1 MAENPVLK
9 IIEKAF
15 GDNSLRQKLLSD
27 MPGTLEKLGEKLS
40 PEQMQELVRALDE
53 SGEAFAS
60 GLDQRL
66 SQSGVSLNPQALLQ
80 QSKKKAG
87 QKKDALDLSS
97 VRNSFGDAEAG
108 KGKKAPKIWTTED
121 NQNMPEG
128 DVSYDQD
135 EPDYEVE
142 RD

>member
-15 GDNSLRQKLLSD
+15 GDNSLRHQLLAD
-27 MPGTLEKLGEKLS
+27 MQGTLKKLGEKLS
-40 PEQMQELVRALDE
+40 PEQMQELLRALDE
-53 SGEAFAS
+53 SGESFAS

-66 SQSGVSLNPQALLQ
+66 SQSGVSLNPHTLLQ

-87 QKKDALDLSS
+87 QKKDTLDMSS
-97 VRNSFGDAEAG
+97 VRSSFGDVVVRKE
-108 KGKKAPKIWTTED
+108 KKFQGIREHED
-121 NQNMPEG
+121 HQDMPEG
-128 DVSYDQD
+128 DASYDQD

>member
-1 MAENPVLK
+1 MK

-15 GDNSLRQKLLSD
+15 GDNSLRYQLLSD
-27 MPGTLEKLGEKLS
+27 MPGTLKKLGEKLS
-40 PEQMQELVRALDE
+40 PEQIQELVQALDE

-66 SQSGVSLNPQALLQ
+66 SQSGVSLNPHSLLQ

-87 QKKDALDLSS
+87 QKKDILDLSS
-97 VRNSFGDAEAG
+97 VRSSFGDAEVG
-108 KGKKAPKIWTTED
+108 KGKKAQEVRTSED
-121 NQNMPEG
+121 HQNMPEG
-128 DVSYDQD
+128 NSSYDED

>member
-15 GDNSLRQKLLSD
+15 GDNSLRYQLLSD
-27 MPGTLEKLGEKLS
+27 MPGTLKRLGEDLS
-40 PEQMQELVRALDE
+40 PEQIQELVQALDE

-66 SQSGVSLNPQALLQ
+66 SQSGVSLSPRALLQ
-80 QSKKKAG
+80 QSKKKSG
-87 QKKDALDLSS
+87 QKKDTLDMSS
-97 VRNSFGDAEAG
+97 VRSSFGGAAVR
-108 KGKKAPKIWTTED
+108 KGKKSREIRENED
-121 NQNMPEG
+121 HRNMPEG
-128 DVSYDQD
+128 DSSYDED

>member
-1 MAENPVLK
+1 MADEPVLK

-15 GDNSLRQKLLSD
+15 GDNSLRHQLLSD
-27 MPGTLEKLGEKLS
+27 MPGTLKKLG
-40 PEQMQELVRALDE
+40 QELSVDQIRELIRALDE
-53 SGEAFAS
+53 SGESFAS

-66 SQSGVSLNPQALLQ
+66 SQSGVSLNPHSLLQ

-87 QKKDALDLSS
+87 QKKDTLDLSA
-97 VRNSFGDAEAG
+97 VRSSFGNTVVRKE
-108 KGKKAPKIWTTED
+108 KKRQVIRENED
-121 NQNMPEG
+121 HQDMPE
-128 DVSYDQD
+128 DVSSYDQD

>member
-1 MAENPVLK
+1 MADDPVIK

-15 GDNSLRQKLLSD
+15 GDDSFRRKLLADIS
-27 MPGTLEKLGEKLS
+27 GTLEKLGEKLS

-87 QKKDALDLSS
+87 QEKDTLDLS
-97 VRNSFGDAEAG
+97 VARNSFGDAPVG
-108 KGKKAPKIWTTED
+108 KGKKAQKVQTTEEH
-121 NQNMPEG
+121 QNMPES
-128 DVSYDQD
+128 DASYDQD

>member
-1 MAENPVLK
+1 MSDNPVLK

-15 GDNSLRQKLLSD
+15 GDNSLRYQLLSD
-27 MPGTLEKLGEKLS
+27 MPGTLKKLG
-40 PEQMQELVRALDE
+40 QELSVDQIRELTRALDE

-66 SQSGVSLNPQALLQ
+66 SQSGVSLNPHSLLQ

-87 QKKDALDLSS
+87 QKKDTLDLSS
-97 VRNSFGDAEAG
+97 VRSSFGDAVVG
-108 KGKKAPKIWTTED
+108 KGKKAQEVRPSED
-121 NQNMPEG
+121 HQNMPEG
-128 DVSYDQD
+128 DASYDQD

>member
-1 MAENPVLK
+1 MADDRVLK

-15 GDNSLRQKLLSD
+15 GDNSLRHRLLSD
-27 MPGTLEKLGEKLS
+27 MPGTLKKLG
-40 PEQMQELVRALDE
+40 QELSVDQIRELTRALDE
-53 SGEAFAS
+53 SGESFAS

-87 QKKDALDLSS
+87 QKKDTLDLSAVHS
-97 VRNSFGDAEAG
+97 SFGDTEVG
-108 KGKKAPKIWTTED
+108 KGKKLQEVRTTED
-121 NQNMPEG
+121 HQNKPEG
-128 DVSYDQD
+128 DTPYDQD